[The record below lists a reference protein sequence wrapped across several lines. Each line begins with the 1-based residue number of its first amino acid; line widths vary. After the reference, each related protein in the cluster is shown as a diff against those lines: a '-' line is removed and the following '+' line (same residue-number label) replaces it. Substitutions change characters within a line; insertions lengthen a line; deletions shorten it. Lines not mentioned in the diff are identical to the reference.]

1 MTQKWFR
8 ACGPARAGSY
18 RGALARNSVVVP
30 EIKCSDNE
38 EMHGEKMLFA
48 YMQFTAK
55 INSFPIWASNGAE
68 ITKKIAPIG
77 GNASASSGRDENEIV
92 LTPGLW
98 PASLVIGGW

>member
-1 MTQKWFR
+1 M
-8 ACGPARAGSY
+8 
-18 RGALARNSVVVP
+18 ARNSVVVP
-30 EIKCSDNE
+30 EIKFSDNE
-38 EMHGEKMLFA
+38 EMHGEIKC

-55 INSFPIWASNGAE
+55 INSFLIWASNGAE